1 MYCTNCG
8 SKLNEGAK
16 FCVECGH
23 ATGAAAAVTSESREP
38 QGNWNL
44 GRLVSGRLGRMRY
57 FTGSLLASLPFFVG
71 VSAWGFVNI
80 VSSSLGSVPSTGTQL
95 FNNIIIPL
103 FFAVS
108 FIFFLVAHI
117 SVAVRRCHDIGYT
130 GWISL
135 CTYIPYIGFIFA
147 LIFLFKEGDKGAN
160 KYGNPPVSGRKFLAD
175 VFNY

>member
-16 FCVECGH
+16 FCTECGH
-23 ATGAAAAVTSESREP
+23 TTTGTNAVSSANHETRGKWSV
-38 QGNWNL
+38 

-57 FTGSLLASLPFFVG
+57 FTGSLLASLPFFLG

-80 VSSSLGSVPSTGTQL
+80 VSSSIGSEPSTGAQL

-103 FFAVS
+103 FFAFS

-160 KYGNPPVSGRKFLAD
+160 KYGNPPAPGKKLLAD